1 MKRSKVVEIAKTVEW
16 LIDQIGENSQNG
28 QNDQYDQKSK

>member
-16 LIDQIGENSQNG
+16 LIDQIGENSQNA
-28 QNDQYDQKSK
+28 QSDQYDQKSK